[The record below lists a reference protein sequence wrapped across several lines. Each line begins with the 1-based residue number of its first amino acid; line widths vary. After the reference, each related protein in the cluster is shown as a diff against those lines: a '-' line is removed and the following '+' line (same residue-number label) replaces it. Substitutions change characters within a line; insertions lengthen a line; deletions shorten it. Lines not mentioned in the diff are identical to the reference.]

1 MTNLPY
7 SLYLKKRQI
16 KTKKL
21 KTFTPLDLILSGS
34 RSGNGIIGFLS
45 AEDIENISCKY
56 LASVLTGPLANVLTL
71 IDGNEFEKLNT
82 NKAFARTNSNGEL
95 ILNRSLADAEIIALT
110 DFATTDHSSSEVSTG
125 LALKAP
131 ALFISSQRHKSGCAA
146 PVQTGLR
153 AIILTSYW
161 ANPWF
166 TWSAPTR
173 SLNWIT

>member
-21 KTFTPLDLILSGS
+21 RTFTPLDLILSGS

-56 LASVLTGPLANVLTL
+56 GASVLTGPLANVLIL

-110 DFATTDHSSSEVSTG
+110 DF
-125 LALKAP
+125 
-131 ALFISSQRHKSGCAA
+131 
-146 PVQTGLR
+146 
-153 AIILTSYW
+153 
-161 ANPWF
+161 
-166 TWSAPTR
+166 
-173 SLNWIT
+173 

>member
-7 SLYLKKRQI
+7 SLYLKNRRI

-21 KTFTPLDLILSGS
+21 KTFTRLDLILSGS
-34 RSGNGIIGFLS
+34 RSGNGIVGFLS

-56 LASVLTGPLANVLTL
+56 SATVLTRPPANVFIL

-82 NKAFARTNSNGEL
+82 NIAFARTNSNGEL
-95 ILNRSLADAEIIALT
+95 ILNRSLADAEIIDLT
-110 DFATTDHSSSEVSTG
+110 DFATTDHSLSEVPTG
-125 LALKAP
+125 LALKTP
-131 ALFISSQRHKSGCAA
+131 ALFISSQRHKSGRAA
-146 PVQTGLR
+146 PVQTRLR
-153 AIILTSYW
+153 AIIFTSYW

-166 TWSAPTR
+166 TWSAPKR

>member
-7 SLYLKKRQI
+7 SLYLKKRRI

-21 KTFTPLDLILSGS
+21 KTFTRLDLILSGS
-34 RSGNGIIGFLS
+34 RSGNGIVGFLS

-56 LASVLTGPLANVLTL
+56 SATVLTRPPANVLIL

-82 NKAFARTNSNGEL
+82 NIAFARTNSNGEL
-95 ILNRSLADAEIIALT
+95 ILNRSLADAEIIDLT
-110 DFATTDHSSSEVSTG
+110 DFATTDHSLSEVPTG
-125 LALKAP
+125 LALKTP
-131 ALFISSQRHKSGCAA
+131 ALFISSQRHKSGRAA
-146 PVQTGLR
+146 PVQTRLR
-153 AIILTSYW
+153 AIIFTSYW

-166 TWSAPTR
+166 TWSAPKR

>member
-7 SLYLKKRQI
+7 SLYLKKRRI

-21 KTFTPLDLILSGS
+21 KTFTRLDLILSGS
-34 RSGNGIIGFLS
+34 RSGNGIVGFLS

-56 LASVLTGPLANVLTL
+56 SATVLTRPPANVLIL

-82 NKAFARTNSNGEL
+82 NIAFARTNSNGEL
-95 ILNRSLADAEIIALT
+95 ILNRSLADAEIIDLT
-110 DFATTDHSSSEVSTG
+110 DLATTDYSLSEVPTC
-125 LALKAP
+125 LALKTP
-131 ALFISSQRHKSGCAA
+131 ALFISSQRHKSGRAA
-146 PVQTGLR
+146 PVQTRLR
-153 AIILTSYW
+153 AIIFTSYW

-166 TWSAPTR
+166 TWSAPKR

>member
-7 SLYLKKRQI
+7 SLYLKKRRI

-21 KTFTPLDLILSGS
+21 KTFTRLDLILSGS
-34 RSGNGIIGFLS
+34 RSGNGIVGFLS

-56 LASVLTGPLANVLTL
+56 SATVLTRPFANVLIL

-82 NKAFARTNSNGEL
+82 NIAFARTNSNGEL
-95 ILNRSLADAEIIALT
+95 ILNRSLADAEIIDLT
-110 DFATTDHSSSEVSTG
+110 DFATTDHSLSEVPTG
-125 LALKAP
+125 LALKTP
-131 ALFISSQRHKSGCAA
+131 ALFISSQRHKSGRAA
-146 PVQTGLR
+146 PVQTRLR
-153 AIILTSYW
+153 AIIFTSYW

-166 TWSAPTR
+166 TWSAPKR

>member
-1 MTNLPY
+1 MTNRPY
-7 SLYLKKRQI
+7 SLYLKKRRI

-21 KTFTPLDLILSGS
+21 KTFTPLNLILSGS
-34 RSGNGIIGFLS
+34 RSDNGIIGLLS
-45 AEDIENISCKY
+45 TEDIENISYKY
-56 LASVLTGPLANVLTL
+56 KVSVYTGPLANVLIL

-82 NKAFARTNSNGEL
+82 NETFARTNSNGEL
-95 ILNRSLADAEIIALT
+95 TLNHSLADAEIIALT
-110 DFATTDHSSSEVSTG
+110 DFTTTDHYSSEVPSG

-131 ALFISSQRHKSGCAA
+131 ALFISSQRRKFGRAA
-146 PVQTGLR
+146 PVHTRLR

-161 ANPWF
+161 SNPWF

>member
-7 SLYLKKRQI
+7 SLYLKKRRI

-21 KTFTPLDLILSGS
+21 KTFTRLDLILSGS
-34 RSGNGIIGFLS
+34 RSGNGIVGFLS

-56 LASVLTGPLANVLTL
+56 SATVFTRPFANVLIL

-82 NKAFARTNSNGEL
+82 NIAFAGTNSNGEL
-95 ILNRSLADAEIIALT
+95 ILNRSLADAEIIDLT
-110 DFATTDHSSSEVSTG
+110 DFATTDHSLSEVPTS
-125 LALKAP
+125 LALKTP
-131 ALFISSQRHKSGCAA
+131 ALFISSQRHKSGRAA
-146 PVQTGLR
+146 PVQTRLR
-153 AIILTSYW
+153 AIIFTSYW